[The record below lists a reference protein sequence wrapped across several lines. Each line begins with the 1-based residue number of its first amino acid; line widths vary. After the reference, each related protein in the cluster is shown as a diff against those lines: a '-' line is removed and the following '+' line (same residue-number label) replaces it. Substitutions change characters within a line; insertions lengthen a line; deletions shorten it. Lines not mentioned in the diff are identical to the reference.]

1 MWFEIQPRSPDL
13 IITTNKWIFVGQE
26 SSPEA
31 PKRTKLHHLFQSF
44 ACPPT
49 PLDYFESTFFIG

>member
-44 ACPPT
+44 QGGGHAPRPP
-49 PLDYFESTFFIG
+49 

>member
-1 MWFEIQPRSPDL
+1 ML
-13 IITTNKWIFVGQE
+13 NKWIFVGQE

-31 PKRTKLHHLFQSF
+31 QKRTKLHHLFQNF
-44 ACPPT
+44 QGARPD